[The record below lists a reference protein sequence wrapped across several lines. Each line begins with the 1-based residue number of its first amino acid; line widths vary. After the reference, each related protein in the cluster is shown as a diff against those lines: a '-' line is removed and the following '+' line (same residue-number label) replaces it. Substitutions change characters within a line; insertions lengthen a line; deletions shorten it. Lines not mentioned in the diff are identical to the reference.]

1 MQEPQINPWSS
12 TPSLDIEKTFAD
24 FGIDPIAPVMNELP
38 EIPYFMRRGIVVG
51 HRDYRPIAQAIRN
64 KTPFHILTG
73 FMPSGHPHLGHL
85 MVMKEV
91 VWHVQQGG
99 NGYITIADRE
109 AHAVRNLSWEKCNEY
124 GKEYLSCLYALGFE
138 GQTYFQSKNDR
149 LKDLAFEAATRVNF
163 SELTAI
169 YGFGPDTDLAH
180 ADSVITQVADI
191 LYPQID
197 RGPAPTLVPVGTDQ
211 DPHIRLTRGIAHKM
225 RMFTVEERDG
235 YISVRVKISDRSN
248 INEKKNKQSNNID
261 NENYSSNF
269 NEFAD
274 NSRNQYRNNEIIYPL
289 NKPNLSINERFQGSP
304 IEALEAVKR
313 AFPNAKKYKEHV
325 DIKNADCADVKA
337 KVREIERAHGGFAFY
352 TPSSTYH
359 IFMPGLTGGKMSSS
373 IPESIISF
381 YEPEAVVRKKVMS
394 GITGGRMT
402 LEEQKRLGGE
412 PDKCSL
418 YLLNLFHMVTDDAE
432 LAEIKRKCMAGE
444 VTCGQCKKETAER
457 VVAFLK
463 DFREKMDAC
472 ADRIRV

>member
-1 MQEPQINPWSS
+1 MQEPQNNPWSS
-12 TPSLDIEKTFAD
+12 TPSLDIGKTFAD
-24 FGIDPIAPVMNELP
+24 FGIDPIAPVLSELP
-38 EIPYFMRRGIVVG
+38 EVPYFMRRGIVVG
-51 HRDYRPIAQAIRN
+51 HRDYLPIAQAIRN

-99 NGYITIADRE
+99 NGYVTIADRE
-109 AHAVRNLSWEKCNEY
+109 AHAVRGLSWEKCKEY
-124 GKEYLSCLYALGFE
+124 GKEYLACLYALGFE

-149 LKDLAFEAATRVNF
+149 LKDLAFEAATKVNF

-197 RGPAPTLVPVGTDQ
+197 REPAPTLVPVGTDQ

-235 YISVRVKISDRSN
+235 YISVRS
-248 INEKKNKQSNNID
+248 KNAP
-261 NENYSSNF
+261 E
-269 NEFAD
+269 A
-274 NSRNQYRNNEIIYPL
+274 
-289 NKPNLSINERFQGSP
+289 
-304 IEALEAVKR
+304 ALEAVKK
-313 AFPNAKKYKEHV
+313 AFPHAKKYEGHV
-325 DIKNADCADVKA
+325 DIKGAQCTDVAA
-337 KVREIERAHGGFAFY
+337 KVREIERANGGFGFY

-472 ADRIRV
+472 ADRIKV

>member
-1 MQEPQINPWSS
+1 MPEPQINPWSS
-12 TPSLDIEKTFAD
+12 TPSIDVEKLFAD
-24 FGIDPIAPVMNELP
+24 FGIEPIAPVLAELP
-38 EIPYFMRRGIVVG
+38 HVPYFMRRGIVVG
-51 HRDYRPIAQAIRN
+51 HRDYHQIARAIKNR
-64 KTPFHILTG
+64 TPFHILTG

-99 NGYITIADRE
+99 NGYVTIADRE
-109 AHAVRNLSWEKCNEY
+109 AHAVRDMPWEKCREY
-124 GKEYLSCLYALGFE
+124 GKEYLACLYALGFT
-138 GQTYFQSKNDR
+138 GTTYSQSKNDR
-149 LKDLAFEAATRVNF
+149 LKDLAFEAATKVNF
-163 SELTAI
+163 SELNAI
-169 YGFGPDTDLAH
+169 YGFSPETDLAH

-197 RGPAPTLVPVGTDQ
+197 REPAPTVVPVGIDQ
-211 DPHIRLTRGIAHKM
+211 DPHIRLTRGVAHKL

-235 YISVRVKISDRSN
+235 YVSVRS
-248 INEKKNKQSNNID
+248 KNAPD
-261 NENYSSNF
+261 
-269 NEFAD
+269 
-274 NSRNQYRNNEIIYPL
+274 
-289 NKPNLSINERFQGSP
+289 G
-304 IEALEAVKR
+304 ALKAVQK
-313 AFPNAKKYKEHV
+313 AFSGAKKYEGHV
-325 DIKNADCADVKA
+325 DIKGAPCADVSA
-337 KVREIERAHGGFAFY
+337 KVRAIERAFGGFGFF

-418 YLLNLFHMVTDDAE
+418 YLLNLFHMVTDDAD
-432 LAEIKRKCMAGE
+432 LAEIRRKCMAGE
-444 VTCGQCKKETAER
+444 VTCGQCKKDTAER

-463 DFREKMDAC
+463 EFREKMDVA
-472 ADRIRV
+472 AETIQV

>member
-12 TPSLDIEKTFAD
+12 TPSLDIDKTFAE
-24 FGIDPIAPVMNELP
+24 FGIDPIAPVMADLP

-51 HRDYRPIAQAIRN
+51 HRDYRPIVQAIRN

-109 AHAVRNLSWEKCNEY
+109 AHAVRGLSWEKCNEF

-138 GQTYFQSKNDR
+138 GQTYFQSRNDR
-149 LKDLAFEAATRVNF
+149 LKDLAFEAATKVNF

-169 YGFGPDTDLAH
+169 YGFGADTDLAH

-197 RGPAPTLVPVGTDQ
+197 REPAPTVVPVGVDQ

-225 RMFTVEERDG
+225 RMFTIEERDG
-235 YISVRVKISDRSN
+235 YISVRS
-248 INEKKNKQSNNID
+248 KNAPES
-261 NENYSSNF
+261 
-269 NEFAD
+269 
-274 NSRNQYRNNEIIYPL
+274 
-289 NKPNLSINERFQGSP
+289 
-304 IEALEAVKR
+304 ALEAVKK
-313 AFPNAKKYKEHV
+313 AFPHAKKYEGHV
-325 DIKNADCADVKA
+325 DIKGAQCTDVAA
-337 KVREIERAHGGFAFY
+337 KVREIERAEGGFAFY

-412 PDKCSL
+412 PDKCSV
-418 YLLNLFHMVTDDAE
+418 YLLNLFHMVTDDAD

-444 VTCGQCKKETAER
+444 VTCGQCKKDTAER

>member
-1 MQEPQINPWSS
+1 MPEPQINPWSNNS
-12 TPSLDIEKTFAD
+12 SVDIEKLFTD
-24 FGIDPIAPVMNELP
+24 FGIEPISSLLSELP
-38 EIPYFMRRGIVVG
+38 EVPYFMRRGIVVG
-51 HRDYRPIAQAIRN
+51 HRDYHQIAAAIRN
-64 KTPFHILTG
+64 RTQFHILTG

-99 NGYITIADRE
+99 NGYVTIADRE
-109 AHAVRNLSWEKCNEY
+109 AHAVRNTSWEQCREY
-124 GKEYLSCLYALGFE
+124 GKEYLACLYALGFA
-138 GQTYFQSKNDR
+138 GTTYFQSKNDR
-149 LKDLAFEAATRVNF
+149 LKDLAFEAATKVNF
-163 SELTAI
+163 SELNAI
-169 YGFGPDTDLAH
+169 YGFSPETDLAH

-197 RGPAPTLVPVGTDQ
+197 REPAPTVVPVGIDQ
-211 DPHIRLTRGIAHKM
+211 DPHIRLTRGVAHKL

-235 YISVRVKISDRSN
+235 YISVRS
-248 INEKKNKQSNNID
+248 KNAPD
-261 NENYSSNF
+261 
-269 NEFAD
+269 
-274 NSRNQYRNNEIIYPL
+274 
-289 NKPNLSINERFQGSP
+289 
-304 IEALEAVKR
+304 EALRAVQK
-313 AFPNAKKYKEHV
+313 AFSGAKKYEGHV
-325 DIKNADCADVKA
+325 DIKGAPCADVSA
-337 KVREIERAHGGFAFY
+337 KVRAIERAFGGFGFF

-418 YLLNLFHMVTDDAE
+418 YLLNLFHMVTDDAD
-432 LAEIKRKCMAGE
+432 LAEIRRKCLAGE
-444 VTCGQCKKETAER
+444 VTCGQCKKDTAER

-463 DFREKMDAC
+463 EFREKMDVA
-472 ADRIRV
+472 AETIKV

>member
-12 TPSLDIEKTFAD
+12 TPSLDIAKTFAE
-24 FGIDPIAPVMNELP
+24 FGIDPIAPVIPELP
-38 EIPYFMRRGIVVG
+38 EVPYFMRRGIVVG
-51 HRDYRPIAQAIRN
+51 HRDYGQIAQAIKH

-109 AHAVRNLSWEKCNEY
+109 AYAVRGLSWEKCNEF

-138 GQTYFQSKNDR
+138 GKTYFQSRNDR
-149 LKDLAFEAATRVNF
+149 LKDLAFEAATKVNF
-163 SELTAI
+163 SELSAI

-197 RGPAPTLVPVGTDQ
+197 REPAPTVVPVGVDQ
-211 DPHIRLTRGIAHKM
+211 DPHIRLTRGVAHKM

-235 YISVRVKISDRSN
+235 YISVRS
-248 INEKKNKQSNNID
+248 KNAPD
-261 NENYSSNF
+261 
-269 NEFAD
+269 A
-274 NSRNQYRNNEIIYPL
+274 
-289 NKPNLSINERFQGSP
+289 
-304 IEALEAVKR
+304 ALEAVKK
-313 AFPNAKKYKEHV
+313 AFPHAKKYEGHV
-325 DIKNADCADVKA
+325 DINEAGCADVKA
-337 KVREIERAHGGFAFY
+337 KVREIERAQGGYAFF

-381 YEPEAVVRKKVMS
+381 YEPETVVRKKVMS

-432 LAEIKRKCMAGE
+432 LVEIRRKCTAGE
-444 VTCGQCKKETAER
+444 ITCGQCKKDTAER

-463 DFREKMDAC
+463 NFREKMDAC
-472 ADRIRV
+472 ADKITV